1 MCLNFI
7 KKKLEKDIKEM
18 SVAQAQNTVVLPNDK
33 TLSQA
38 FKLALKIGKQIDC
51 YFYLDSCAG
60 NVKIVTYEGDKILY
74 KNNEEHTSPI
84 KNTYKVENEY
94 LVVTENTIYIL
105 STNTPIVKS

>member
-1 MCLNFI
+1 
-7 KKKLEKDIKEM
+7 M
-18 SVAQAQNTVVLPNDK
+18 SVAQAQNTVVLPSDK

-84 KNTYKVENEY
+84 KNTYNVENEY

-105 STNTPIVKS
+105 SSYNTIVKS